1 MKKSTRIRFTT
12 MILIVILVVITM
24 LTSCSADNSSP
35 ILVNIKIKED
45 EDSRRIT
52 STVTGRSAKAS
63 SMHYY
68 PEYLGSG
75 NHYPIV
81 GSDEYIE
88 YKEENGI
95 LLSQGLWNI
104 HCSWR
109 DSDNI
114 EILSGSTGP
123 TWINLNTETI
133 YVKYGT
139 NSLELSY
146 SVISNSIDNPY
157 LSLSI
162 YSFIDGNIST
172 SPLDSYSNLTV
183 GTNSTLTATKT
194 GNKTVYSFSDNAF
207 NESGSYILVIKV
219 KEEETSNTVLFTDVI
234 GFVSRFGCSTVLKG
248 SCEVEQGSSGGSS
261 IYLPD
266 ISDPTDPIR
275 GEEGEVIEVTNN
287 GTTSSD
293 GTTQTK
299 LNETEI
305 QDNKVYVILPD
316 KNTENNP
323 TPTMSLGHTEGS
335 TSRTTRIKPPKNADF
350 GLNLNG
356 TNVSLTVQNKISLRP
371 SESYYHES
379 SAIIELC
386 PNTSMTLYNNNGKTT
401 GNDAAWAYIAGTRRF
416 DANTLLKGGTMNIVG
431 SGASDNISNAKVY
444 FVGSTNQNNTTI
456 DKLSAEFSKQGAINI
471 YSGTVKDN
479 NNKEYTSLG
488 GNVILDGNVEVQ
500 AVTGI
505 STWDTTNTEDNNG
518 DYVYATTIQGKLET
532 TIKIMH
538 EAKITATGGTNNY
551 FFPDTATGIYILGNS
566 QTGTINIILDNGHIN
581 ASGSSSEEEAGI
593 RIENFTGTINITLK
607 NRSSITTSKGYGIK
621 LNNCTG
627 PITISAESGC
637 TINSDIIVNSDT
649 MSITKD
655 QDGKLTESKTQSYN
669 VSTS

>member
-1 MKKSTRIRFTT
+1 MKKRVSFSSILTIFT
-12 MILIVILVVITM
+12 VVLMVVTV
-24 LTSCSADNSSP
+24 LSSCSINDTSP
-35 ILVNIKIKED
+35 VLINVKIKED
-45 EDSRRIT
+45 EDSRRLT
-52 STVTGRSAKAS
+52 STVTGKSAEAS
-63 SMHYY
+63 SMHYH

-75 NHYPIV
+75 NHYPSI
-81 GSDEYIE
+81 GNDEYIE
-88 YKEENGI
+88 YKEQDGI

-104 HCSWR
+104 HCSWK
-109 DSDNI
+109 NAKGE

-123 TWINLNTETI
+123 TWINLNTEMI
-133 YVKYGT
+133 YVRYGT

-162 YSFIDGNIST
+162 YSFIDGKIST
-172 SPLDSYSNLTV
+172 SPLGSYSNLTA
-183 GTNSTLTATKT
+183 GTDSTLIATKT

-207 NESGSYILVIKV
+207 NESGYYILVLKV
-219 KEEETSNTVLFTDVI
+219 KESASSKKVLFTDVI

-248 SCEVEQGSSGGSS
+248 SCEVETGISGGGS

-275 GEEGEVIEVTNN
+275 GKEGEVIEVTNN

-299 LNETEI
+299 LNETKI

-316 KNTENNP
+316 KNTENK
-323 TPTMSLGHTEGS
+323 PTMILGHTKGS
-335 TSRTTRIKPPKNADF
+335 TSSTTRIKPPENADF

-386 PNTSMTLYNNNGKTT
+386 PNTSMTLYNNNGKPT
-401 GNDAAWAYIAGTRRF
+401 GVDAGWAYINGTRRF

-444 FVGSTNQNNTTI
+444 FVGSTNENNTI
-456 DKLSAEFSKQGAINI
+456 GEHVSAEFSKQGAINI

-479 NNKEYTSLG
+479 NGKNYTSLG
-488 GNVILDGNVEVQ
+488 GNIILDGNVEVQ

-505 STWDTTNTEDNNG
+505 STWETRNINELYDSTIDGALKTN
-518 DYVYATTIQGKLET
+518 
-532 TIKIMH
+532 IKIMH
-538 EAKITATGGTNNY
+538 GATITATGGNINGIY
-551 FFPDTATGIYILGNS
+551 PDIATGIYILGNGKNGS
-566 QTGTINIILDNGHIN
+566 IEIVLDNGHIN
-581 ASGSSSEEEAGI
+581 ASGSPNTNTSFSTITKEAGI
-593 RIENFTGTINITLK
+593 RIDNFKGTINITLK
-607 NRSSITTSKGYGIK
+607 NGSNISSTNGCGIF
-621 LNNCTG
+621 LNDCTG
-627 PITISAESGC
+627 EINITVSGSSVTGSPPLLISGERSKN
-637 TINSDIIVNSDT
+637 INLVGIS
-649 MSITKD
+649 
-655 QDGKLTESKTQSYN
+655 E
-669 VSTS
+669 

>member
-1 MKKSTRIRFTT
+1 MKKRVSFSSILTIFT
-12 MILIVILVVITM
+12 VVLMVVTV
-24 LTSCSADNSSP
+24 LSSCSINDTSP
-35 ILVNIKIKED
+35 VLINVKIKED
-45 EDSRRIT
+45 EDSRRLT
-52 STVTGRSAKAS
+52 STVTGKSAEAS
-63 SMHYY
+63 SMHYH

-75 NHYPIV
+75 NHYPSI
-81 GSDEYIE
+81 GNDEYIE
-88 YKEENGI
+88 YKEQDGI

-104 HCSWR
+104 HCSWK
-109 DSDNI
+109 NAKGE

-123 TWINLNTETI
+123 TWINLNTEMI
-133 YVKYGT
+133 YVRYGT

-162 YSFIDGNIST
+162 YSFIDGKIST
-172 SPLDSYSNLTV
+172 SPLGSYSNLTA
-183 GTNSTLTATKT
+183 GTDSTLIATKT

-207 NESGSYILVIKV
+207 NESGYYILVLKV
-219 KEEETSNTVLFTDVI
+219 KESASSKKVLFTDVI

-248 SCEVEQGSSGGSS
+248 SCEVETGISGGGS

-275 GEEGEVIEVTNN
+275 GKEGEVIEVTNN

-299 LNETEI
+299 LNETKI

-316 KNTENNP
+316 KNTENK
-323 TPTMSLGHTEGS
+323 PTMILGHTKGS
-335 TSRTTRIKPPKNADF
+335 TSSTTRIKPPENADF

-386 PNTSMTLYNNNGKTT
+386 PNTSMTLYNNNGKPT
-401 GNDAAWAYIAGTRRF
+401 GVDAGWAYINGTRRF

-444 FVGSTNQNNTTI
+444 FVGSTNENNTI
-456 DKLSAEFSKQGAINI
+456 GEHVSAEFSKQGAINI

-479 NNKEYTSLG
+479 NGKNYTSLG
-488 GNVILDGNVEVQ
+488 GNIILDGNVEVQ

-505 STWDTTNTEDNNG
+505 STWETRNINELYDSTIDGALKTN
-518 DYVYATTIQGKLET
+518 
-532 TIKIMH
+532 IKIMH
-538 EAKITATGGTNNY
+538 GATITATGGNINGIY
-551 FFPDTATGIYILGNS
+551 PDIATGIYILGNGKNGS
-566 QTGTINIILDNGHIN
+566 IEIVLDNGHIN
-581 ASGSSSEEEAGI
+581 ASGSPNTNTSFSTITKEAGI
-593 RIENFTGTINITLK
+593 RIDNFKGTINITLK
-607 NRSSITTSKGYGIK
+607 NGSNISSTNGCGIF
-621 LNNCTG
+621 LNDCTG
-627 PITISAESGC
+627 EINITVSGSSVTGSPPLLISGERSKD
-637 TINSDIIVNSDT
+637 INLVGIS
-649 MSITKD
+649 
-655 QDGKLTESKTQSYN
+655 E
-669 VSTS
+669 

>member
-1 MKKSTRIRFTT
+1 MKKRVSFSSILTIFT
-12 MILIVILVVITM
+12 VVLMVVTV
-24 LTSCSADNSSP
+24 LSSCSINDTSP
-35 ILVNIKIKED
+35 VLINVKIKED
-45 EDSRRIT
+45 EDSRRLT
-52 STVTGRSAKAS
+52 STVTGKSAEAS
-63 SMHYY
+63 SMHYH

-75 NHYPIV
+75 NHYPSI
-81 GSDEYIE
+81 GNDEYIE
-88 YKEENGI
+88 YKEQDGI

-104 HCSWR
+104 HCSWK
-109 DSDNI
+109 NAKGE

-123 TWINLNTETI
+123 TWINLNTEMI
-133 YVKYGT
+133 YVRYGT

-162 YSFIDGNIST
+162 YSFIDGKIST
-172 SPLDSYSNLTV
+172 SPLGSYSNLTA
-183 GTNSTLTATKT
+183 GTDSTLIATKT

-207 NESGSYILVIKV
+207 NESGYYILVIKV
-219 KEEETSNTVLFTDVI
+219 KESASSKKVLFTDVI

-248 SCEVEQGSSGGSS
+248 SCEVETGISGGGS

-275 GEEGEVIEVTNN
+275 GKEGEVIEVTNN

-299 LNETEI
+299 LNETKI

-316 KNTENNP
+316 KNTENK
-323 TPTMSLGHTEGS
+323 PTMILGHTKGS
-335 TSRTTRIKPPKNADF
+335 TSSTTRIKPPENADF

-386 PNTSMTLYNNNGKTT
+386 PNTSMTLYNNNGKPT
-401 GNDAAWAYIAGTRRF
+401 GVDAGWAYINGTRRF

-444 FVGSTNQNNTTI
+444 FVGSTNENNTI
-456 DKLSAEFSKQGAINI
+456 GEHVSAEFSKQGAINI

-479 NNKEYTSLG
+479 NGKNYTSLG
-488 GNVILDGNVEVQ
+488 GNIILDGNVEVQ

-505 STWDTTNTEDNNG
+505 STWETRNINELYDSTIDGALKTN
-518 DYVYATTIQGKLET
+518 
-532 TIKIMH
+532 IKIMH
-538 EAKITATGGTNNY
+538 GATITATGGNLNGIY
-551 FFPDTATGIYILGNS
+551 PDIATGIYILGNNKKGS
-566 QTGTINIILDNGHIN
+566 IEIVLDNGHIN
-581 ASGSSSEEEAGI
+581 ASGSPNTDTSFSTITKEAGI
-593 RIENFTGTINITLK
+593 RIDDFDGNIKITLK
-607 NRSSITTSKGYGIK
+607 NGSNISSTNGCGIF

-627 PITISAESGC
+627 EI
-637 TINSDIIVNSDT
+637 
-649 MSITKD
+649 SIT
-655 QDGKLTESKTQSYN
+655 
-669 VSTS
+669 VSGSSVTGSPPLLISGERSQNINLVGISE

>member
-1 MKKSTRIRFTT
+1 MKKRVSFSSILTIFT
-12 MILIVILVVITM
+12 VVLMVVTV
-24 LTSCSADNSSP
+24 LSSCSINDTSP
-35 ILVNIKIKED
+35 VLINVKIKED
-45 EDSRRIT
+45 EDSRRLT
-52 STVTGRSAKAS
+52 STVTGKSAEAS
-63 SMHYY
+63 SMHYH

-75 NHYPIV
+75 NHYPSI
-81 GSDEYIE
+81 GNDEYIE
-88 YKEENGI
+88 YKEQDGI

-104 HCSWR
+104 HCSWK
-109 DSDNI
+109 NAKGE

-123 TWINLNTETI
+123 TWINLNTEMI
-133 YVKYGT
+133 YVRYGT

-162 YSFIDGNIST
+162 YSFIDGKIST
-172 SPLDSYSNLTV
+172 SPLGSYSNLTA
-183 GTNSTLTATKT
+183 GTDSTLIATKT

-207 NESGSYILVIKV
+207 NESGYYILVLKV
-219 KEEETSNTVLFTDVI
+219 KESASSKKVLFTDVI

-248 SCEVEQGSSGGSS
+248 SCEVETGISGGGS

-275 GEEGEVIEVTNN
+275 GKDGEVIEVTNN

-316 KNTENNP
+316 KNTENNK
-323 TPTMSLGHTEGS
+323 PTMSLGHTEGS
-335 TSRTTRIKPPKNADF
+335 TSRTTRIKPPENADF

-356 TNVSLTVQNKISLRP
+356 TNVSLTVQSKISLRP

-386 PNTSMTLYNNNGKTT
+386 PNTSMTLYNNNGKPS
-401 GNDAAWAYIAGTRRF
+401 GVDAGWAYINGTRRF

-456 DKLSAEFSKQGAINI
+456 DQLSPEFSKQGAINI
-471 YSGTVKDN
+471 YSGTVEDN
-479 NNKEYTSLG
+479 NGKNYTSLG
-488 GNVILDGNVEVQ
+488 GNIILDGKVEVQ

-505 STWDTTNTEDNNG
+505 STWDTTNTKDNN
-518 DYVYATTIQGKLET
+518 DNYVYATTIQGNLET
-532 TIKIMH
+532 TIRIMH
-538 EAKITATGGTNNY
+538 EAKISATGGNNNILY
-551 FFPDTATGIYILGNS
+551 PDTATGIYILGNS
-566 QTGTINIILDNGHIN
+566 QTGKINIILDNGHIN
-581 ASGSSSEEEAGI
+581 ASGSPGSEEAGI
-593 RIENFTGTINITLK
+593 RIENFNGTIEIELK
-607 NRSSITTSKGYGIK
+607 NGSSISSTEGTGIK
-621 LNNCTG
+621 L
-627 PITISAESGC
+627 IGC
-637 TINSDIIVNSDT
+637 PNII
-649 MSITKD
+649 ITKD
-655 QDGKLTESKTQSYN
+655 
-669 VSTS
+669 STSSISGGSNAFISDNKTVKKISNNSSFSFKMVNGNIV